1 MKDPCLDLL
10 KVDEEL
16 LILKQKLTQKTEE
29 LKKDPKKKPVCR
41 TGPDSSRNNL
51 TPSGKKQESKRNT
64 DKGEVEVIEVVEAD
78 EVLNRLLTRETLPG
92 HRRTGA

>member
-1 MKDPCLDLL
+1 MFPLRGFPPELSQSLNVKDPCLDLL

-16 LILKQKLTQKTEE
+16 LILKQKLTQKTKE

-51 TPSGKKQESKRNT
+51 TPSGKKQESKR
-64 DKGEVEVIEVVEAD
+64 KY
-78 EVLNRLLTRETLPG
+78 
-92 HRRTGA
+92 